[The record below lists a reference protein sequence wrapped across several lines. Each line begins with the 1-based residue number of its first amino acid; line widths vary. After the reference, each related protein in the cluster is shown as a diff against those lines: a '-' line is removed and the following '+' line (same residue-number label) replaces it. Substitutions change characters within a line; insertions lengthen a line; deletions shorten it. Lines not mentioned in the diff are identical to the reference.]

1 MINPAKLTPEQ
12 RNQIAQQLLR
22 ARQPAPT
29 ITAAPATPPHT
40 LTLPALSSP
49 RTDYL
54 QYEAQPLDELIR
66 TGKIPPVHAT
76 ALAYWPDGWLSQ
88 RGLPGKVLI
97 ENRFQARPVVA
108 SILNTSLG
116 RVATILVPRLQS
128 ELYTDD
134 TLIDTIVEALEL
146 AGALGAQCVS
156 LTGLLPSA
164 TGYGGQLLEALGH
177 RRALPRL
184 TTGHAMTA
192 SAVVLNINQI
202 LATAGRSLA
211 DEKVAFLGLGSI
223 GLTTLRLLLTVA
235 PHPHTL
241 ILCDLFPK
249 VHQLQATITTL
260 VKQVGFQGTLQ
271 IVAVHQE
278 VPAAFYGATL
288 IVGATNVPDV
298 LEVTRIQPGT
308 LLVDDS
314 GPPCFNLSAAI
325 NRLHQQ
331 GDLLFTEGG
340 AVQLPAPI
348 QQIVYTPPSLETLFT
363 TGEVANPRL
372 IMGCVLSSLLSAGA
386 MALPPTIGAVDP
398 TVASL
403 YYQAITNL
411 DIQAA
416 PLHCG
421 DYQLPMAAIQRFQQ
435 LV

>member
-1 MINPAKLTPEQ
+1 MINPAQLTPEQ

-22 ARQPAPT
+22 ARRTAPMH
-29 ITAAPATPPHT
+29 TAPPDTPPHT

-49 RTDYL
+49 QSTYL
-54 QYEAQPLDELIR
+54 QSEARPLDELVR
-66 TGKIPPVHAT
+66 SGQLPPVHAA
-76 ALAYWPDGWLSQ
+76 ALAYWPDEWLSQ
-88 RGLPGKVLI
+88 RGLPGKVVI
-97 ENRFQARPVVA
+97 EKQFHARPVVA
-108 SILNTSLG
+108 SILSITLG
-116 RVATILVPRLQS
+116 RIATILVPRLQS
-128 ELYTDD
+128 ELYTDT
-134 TLIDTIVEALEL
+134 TLLSTIVNALEL
-146 AGALGAQCVS
+146 AGAMGARTVS

-164 TGYGGQLLEALGH
+164 TGYGRQLLQALGN
-177 RRALPRL
+177 RRDLPRL

-192 SAVVLNINQI
+192 AAVVLNIKQI
-202 LATAGRSLA
+202 LTTAGRTLA
-211 DEKVAFLGLGSI
+211 DERVAFLGLGSI
-223 GLTTLRLLLTVA
+223 GLTTLRLLLAVA
-235 PHPHTL
+235 PHPQTL
-241 ILCDLFPK
+241 LLCDLFPK
-249 VHQLQATITTL
+249 VHQLEATITSL
-260 VKQVGFQGTLQ
+260 VKQVGFQGNLQ
-271 IVAVHQE
+271 ILPVHQE

-298 LEVTRIQPGT
+298 LEISRIQPGT

-314 GPPCFNLSAAI
+314 GPPCFNLPAAI
-325 NRLHQQ
+325 ERLHQQ

-348 QQIVYTPPSLETLFT
+348 QQTVYTPQALETLFT

-398 TVASL
+398 TVAEL

-421 DYQLPMAAIQRFQQ
+421 DYHLPVAALQRFRQ
-435 LV
+435 LA